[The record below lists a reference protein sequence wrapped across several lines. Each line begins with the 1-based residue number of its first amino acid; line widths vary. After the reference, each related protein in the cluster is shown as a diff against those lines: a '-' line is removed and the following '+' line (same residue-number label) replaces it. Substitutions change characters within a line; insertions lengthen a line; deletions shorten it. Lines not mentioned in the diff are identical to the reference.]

1 MKLLID
7 TDDKDYEL
15 LKKTAIEID
24 WDIAWH
30 GKEKDREMIFALFNL
45 VKALK
50 NGIPYKERPQGDL
63 ISRETLL
70 KRIDEERKYL
80 LARGQ
85 TGAEHILV
93 HNFRNLVEDA
103 QAEELEE
110 IISKFRNTAYRNGYI
125 TGLNKRPQNDWG
137 KWVIS
142 EICCP
147 NCFNYLDMDYYSKEE
162 LNKCP
167 ICGEDMWEGGTKE

>member
-1 MKLLID
+1 MDYHYLEKSSMCYRCKNKEICRTVYQANDCGIQQANWNCSHFNESKL
-7 TDDKDYEL
+7 
-15 LKKTAIEID
+15 
-24 WDIAWH
+24 
-30 GKEKDREMIFALFNL
+30 
-45 VKALK
+45 
-50 NGIPYKERPQGDL
+50 QGDL
-63 ISRETLL
+63 ISRKALL
-70 KRIDEERKYL
+70 KRVDEEREYL

-93 HNFRNLVEDA
+93 HNFRNLIEDA
-103 QAEELEE
+103 SAEDVEE

-137 KWVIS
+137 KWIIS

-167 ICGEDMWEGGTKE
+167 ICGEDMWKGGTKE